1 MRVPLSWMRE
11 YVEVN
16 ESVEEVDRILTNAG
30 LEVKTIER
38 IGIEGADLVWDRE
51 KIVLSHIL
59 KVERHPNA
67 DKLVLATVDYGAE
80 EPEVC
85 VTGAPNLFEFV
96 GQGDI
101 APLKLYAPLALEGA
115 ELYDGHKDGK
125 KKTKLKGRPLRGI
138 FNRSMVCSEKELGIS
153 DDHEGIILMQDDE
166 WSPDYAAGT
175 PMQDVL
181 GDAIYDIDIIPSIA
195 RCASIVGTAREY
207 AALVNRPIVYPNY
220 EITAEGAAMDGR
232 VSITIEEPE
241 LNPRFVALL
250 IEGVEQKPSPYWMQ
264 NRLRMVGMRP
274 INVVVDISNYV
285 MMEMGQPNHTFD
297 YDFLRARA
305 DEYAPDGAVQLITRL
320 PHEGETI
327 TTLDGAVHELEP
339 YSILVTDPA
348 GNLSVGGVMGGANSE
363 IKPSTTNVLLE
374 AAAWNFI
381 NIRRTGVALDI
392 HTDAGFR
399 FSRGVHPSQAMLGAK
414 RAAGLLHHL
423 AGGTIAQGMVDNYP
437 MPPETLQIRLDLTY
451 ARRLSGLDLSGAEMG
466 ELLERLEFGV
476 SIHPPTSILPQRG
489 RKPAPSPSGRGLGRG
504 QDVDHLMVTVPDYR
518 MDIEGG
524 HDLVEE
530 ICRLYGYGR
539 IPSTVL
545 ADVLPPQRGN
555 WQLEQ
560 EERVK
565 DLLARS
571 GMQEIITFRL
581 TSADDEAKLLGGVD
595 ERPFVTL
602 TNPLSGSYAV
612 MRHSLLASVMEIV
625 ATNSRHQERIALFEI
640 GPIFLD
646 EGAQLPTEATR
657 LALAMTGKRDSSNW
671 QHTAVEMM
679 DFYDMKGVL
688 EQLFAA
694 LHVDVTYA
702 AGDDER
708 YRPGRAAKMMV
719 GEQQIGMMGEL
730 HPLRVEAY
738 GMRLERGQAVLAADV
753 DLTAVIA
760 HIPSHY
766 PFEAVSSYPAVHEDV
781 ALIVDAAIP
790 AAEVEAAIRQAGGF
804 LLKEAAL
811 FDVYEGDQIGA
822 GKRSLAYHL
831 TFLAPNKTLTDKA
844 VRKQRTR
851 IVKMVERKLGAR
863 LRD

>member
-1 MRVPLSWMRE
+1 ME
-11 YVEVN
+11 
-16 ESVEEVDRILTNAG
+16 
-30 LEVKTIER
+30 
-38 IGIEGADLVWDRE
+38 
-51 KIVLSHIL
+51 
-59 KVERHPNA
+59 
-67 DKLVLATVDYGAE
+67 
-80 EPEVC
+80 
-85 VTGAPNLFEFV
+85 
-96 GQGDI
+96 
-101 APLKLYAPLALEGA
+101 
-115 ELYDGHKDGK
+115 
-125 KKTKLKGRPLRGI
+125 
-138 FNRSMVCSEKELGIS
+138 
-153 DDHEGIILMQDDE
+153 DDAY
-166 WSPDYAAGT
+166 SPDYVVGT

-181 GDAIYDIDIIPSIA
+181 GDAIYDIDIIPNIA

-220 EITAEGAAMDGR
+220 EIVAEGAALDGR
-232 VSITIEEPE
+232 VAITTENAE

-297 YDFLRARA
+297 YDFLRERA
-305 DEYAPDGAVQLITRL
+305 DEYGSDGPVQLITRL

-363 IKPSTTNVLLE
+363 IKPETTNVLLE

-414 RAAGLLHHL
+414 RAAGLLHRL
-423 AGGTIAQGMVDNYP
+423 AGGTIAQGMVDMYEMEAVVDP
-437 MPPETLQIRLDLTY
+437 IRLDLTY

-466 ELLERLEFGV
+466 DLLERLAFGV
-476 SIHPPTSILPQRG
+476 APQPPDG
-489 RKPAPSPSGRGLGRG
+489 G
-504 QDVDHLMVTVPDYR
+504 DYLMVSVPDYR

-555 WQLEQ
+555 HLLEQ

-565 DLLARS
+565 DLLARA
-571 GMQEIITFRL
+571 GLQEVITFRL
-581 TSADDEAKLLGGVD
+581 TAAEDEAKLLDEVD
-595 ERPFVTL
+595 KRPFVTL
-602 TNPLSGSYAV
+602 TNPLSGGYAV
-612 MRHSLLASVMEIV
+612 MRHNLLASVMDIV
-625 ATNSRHQERIALFEI
+625 ATNSRHEERIAIFEV

-646 EGAQLPTEATR
+646 EGDQLPAEQSR
-657 LALAMTGKRDSSNW
+657 LAMAMTGKRASYTW
-671 QHTAVEMM
+671 QGVSAELM

-694 LHVDVTYA
+694 LHVDVTYEA
-702 AGDDER
+702 ADHET

-719 GEQQIGMMGEL
+719 GKQQVGMMGEL

-738 GMRLERGQAVLAADV
+738 DLRVERGQAVLAADV
-753 DLTAVIA
+753 DLTAVVA

-790 AAEVEAAIRQAGGF
+790 AAEVAAAIQQAGGF
-804 LLKEAAL
+804 LLKDVEL
-811 FDVYEGDQIGA
+811 FDVYEGDQVGA
-822 GKRSLAYHL
+822 GKKSLAYHL
-831 TFLAPNKTLTDKA
+831 TFLSPNKTLTDKA
-844 VRKQRTR
+844 VKKQRMR
-851 IVKMVERKLGAR
+851 IVKTLGNKLGAK

>member
-1 MRVPLSWMRE
+1 MRVPLSWLKE

-16 ESVEEVDRILTNAG
+16 ESIEEVDRILTNAG

-38 IGIEGADLVWDRE
+38 IGIDGADLVWDRE
-51 KIVLSHIL
+51 KIVLAHIL
-59 KVERHPNA
+59 TVEQHPNA
-67 DKLVLATVDYGAE
+67 DKLVLATVNYGGE

-101 APLKLYAPLALEGA
+101 AAQKLYAPLALEGA
-115 ELYDGHKDGK
+115 ELYDGHKEGR

-153 DDHEGIILMQDDE
+153 EEHEGIILMQDDE
-166 WSPDYAAGT
+166 WSPDYVAGT
-175 PMQDVL
+175 PLQDVL
-181 GDAIYDIDIIPSIA
+181 GDAVYDIDIIPNIA

-207 AALVNRPIVYPNY
+207 AALVDRPIVYPNY
-220 EITAEGAAMDGR
+220 EIVADGAPLGDR
-232 VSITIEEPE
+232 VSITTEEPE
-241 LNPRFVALL
+241 LNPRFVAML

-297 YDFLRARA
+297 YDFLRGRA

-320 PHEGETI
+320 PHEDETI
-327 TTLDGAVHELEP
+327 TTLDGEAHELAP

-363 IKPSTTNVLLE
+363 IKPETTNVLLE

-399 FSRGVHPSQAMLGAK
+399 FSRGVHPSQALLGAK
-414 RAAGLLHHL
+414 RAAGLLQQL
-423 AGGTIAQGMVDNYP
+423 AGGTIAQGMVDTYP
-437 MPPETLQIRLDLTY
+437 VKPEAATIRLDLTY

-466 ELLERLEFGV
+466 ALLERLAFGV
-476 SIHPPTSILPQRG
+476 EADGDDAL
-489 RKPAPSPSGRGLGRG
+489 L
-504 QDVDHLMVTVPDYR
+504 VTVPDYR

-555 WQLEQ
+555 AALEQ

-565 DLLARS
+565 DLLARA
-571 GMQEIITFRL
+571 GLQEIITFRL
-581 TSADDEAKLLGGVD
+581 TSADDEAKLLDGED
-595 ERPFVTL
+595 KRPFITL

-612 MRHSLLASVMEIV
+612 MRHNLLASVMEIV
-625 ATNSRHQERIALFEI
+625 ATNSRHQERIALFEV
-640 GPIFLD
+640 GPVFLD
-646 EGAQLPTEATR
+646 EGDQLPVESTR
-657 LALAMTGKRDSSNW
+657 LAMAMTGKRASDNW
-671 QHTAVEMM
+671 QGTATELM
-679 DFYDMKGVL
+679 DFYDLKGVL

-694 LHVDVTYA
+694 LHVDVTYEVA
-702 AGDDER
+702 EHET
-708 YRPGRAAKMMV
+708 YRPGRAAKMLI
-719 GEQQIGMMGEL
+719 GKQEIGMMGEL
-730 HPLRVEAY
+730 HPLRTEAY
-738 GMRLERGQAVLAADV
+738 GVKGTVLAADL
-753 DLTAVIA
+753 DLTAVVA

-790 AAEVEAAIRQAGGF
+790 AADVEVMIRQAGGF
-804 LLKEAAL
+804 LLKDVAL

-822 GKRSLAYHL
+822 GKKSLAYHL

-851 IVKMVERKLGAR
+851 IVKTLENKLGAR